1 MDDDQWEPPA
11 VLIAVDLVVLTLFGT
26 SLQVLLVERG
36 IEPYRNILAVPGGFL
51 AHANEELTAAALREL
66 SEEAGLDP
74 ELLDL
79 EQFGV
84 YGKPDR
90 DPRGRVVSVAYLA
103 IEPRLPEPI
112 AGTDA
117 IGASWYPVDRV
128 LAGDIELA
136 FDHLKVIA
144 DGVERARAR
153 LEYTTL
159 AMAFCA
165 PTFTIAELKEVYEAV
180 WGLSLDPRNF
190 YRKVQKSKGFIV
202 ATGATRRTTSGRPAR
217 LFRAGPS
224 AVLSPPLIRPAA
236 ASGNPGSV
244 SAVNA
249 EGEPEVN
256 RRPIVVLT
264 ALDLEYQAIRENLV
278 DPRLHRH
285 DQGTRF
291 EVGRLTGGR
300 SRIAL
305 AHVGKGT
312 HPAAVLAE
320 RAIAEFAPAALLFV
334 GVAGALHE
342 HIALGDVV
350 VATHVYAFHGGTGED
365 DGLKARPRVWETS
378 HAADQIARHLH
389 RTGSWAQRPGAL
401 AERPEVHFGPIAAGE
416 VVLNSR
422 VSGLARWIRE
432 HYNDA
437 LAIEMEGAGVAQ
449 AGHLNRALPVVVIR
463 GVSDRADGTKES
475 TDRQRWQQRAVANA
489 ALFATALAEEISAE
503 DDGAGRP
510 AAKST
515 KGPAMSGEYVNSV
528 HNENFGTLGVQ
539 AHTIRGGVVHVA
551 GGARPPVDL
560 PTALAEIRARFQ
572 AAQAAGAVDED
583 TYAAADAEL
592 AVAEEALED
601 GTPQSRGRLQLA
613 LKKFRGLV
621 GDVSD
626 LAAKVTIVLALA
638 RSLP

>member
-1 MDDDQWEPPA
+1 M
-11 VLIAVDLVVLTLFGT
+11 
-26 SLQVLLVERG
+26 S
-36 IEPYRNILAVPGGFL
+36 
-51 AHANEELTAAALREL
+51 
-66 SEEAGLDP
+66 
-74 ELLDL
+74 
-79 EQFGV
+79 
-84 YGKPDR
+84 
-90 DPRGRVVSVAYLA
+90 
-103 IEPRLPEPI
+103 
-112 AGTDA
+112 
-117 IGASWYPVDRV
+117 
-128 LAGDIELA
+128 
-136 FDHLKVIA
+136 
-144 DGVERARAR
+144 
-153 LEYTTL
+153 
-159 AMAFCA
+159 
-165 PTFTIAELKEVYEAV
+165 
-180 WGLSLDPRNF
+180 
-190 YRKVQKSKGFIV
+190 
-202 ATGATRRTTSGRPAR
+202 
-217 LFRAGPS
+217 
-224 AVLSPPLIRPAA
+224 
-236 ASGNPGSV
+236 
-244 SAVNA
+244 
-249 EGEPEVN
+249 
-256 RRPIVVLT
+256 RRPVVILT
-264 ALDLEYQAIRENLV
+264 ALDLEYQAIRESLV

-291 EVGRLTGGR
+291 ELGRLAGG
-300 SRIAL
+300 SCRIAL

-350 VATHVYAFHGGTGED
+350 VATHVYGFHGGTGED

-378 HAADQIARHLH
+378 HAADQIARHIH
-389 RTGSWAQRPGAL
+389 RTGSWAQRPGAPAML
-401 AERPEVHFGPIAAGE
+401 PDVHFGPIAAGE

-515 KGPAMSGEYVNSV
+515 KGAAVREYVQSV
-528 HNENFGTLGVQ
+528 HNENSGSGPVGVQ
-539 AHTIRGGVVHVA
+539 AHTVHGGVVHVT

-572 AAQAAGAVDED
+572 AARAAGAVDED

-601 GTPQSRGRLQLA
+601 GTPQSHSRLQLA
-613 LKKFRGLV
+613 LKKFKGLV